1 MAKGEILYI
10 EDNFHNR
17 RIVRKILERQDYVL
31 YDAEDGLEG
40 YNRLKELMPKV
51 VLLDISLPTM
61 DGIEIA
67 NRVKADQETRDVIL
81 IALTAS
87 AMAGDRERFLEAG
100 CDDYLSKPFRALD
113 LVEMVDY
120 YMSPDFVPGKSLSP
134 GAKMMVTKEDISKP
148 IAASASLPKPDL
160 ERKTKP
166 KSEVMKKTAASPKA
180 EKPAE
185 PKAEKVVEPKAEKA
199 AKPKAKKAV
208 KPKAAKPEKPKAE
221 KKASSNGV
229 DSAKSKAAKP
239 QKKSKTDKTAP
250 KDASKLDSGISGLF
264 DSLDLADPNKDQD

>member
-17 RIVRKILERQDYVL
+17 RIVRKILERQDYVI

-67 NRVKADQETRDVIL
+67 NRVKADSSTRDVVL

-120 YMSPDFVPGKSLSP
+120 YMGRDYVPGESLST
-134 GAKMMVTKEDISKP
+134 GAKLTTVKEPAIKP
-148 IAASASLPKPDL
+148 IKQVENLPQPNL

-166 KSEVMKKTAASPKA
+166 KSEVMAEEPAPSPAVQPEDAAKSNHHSTNGNGVHPA
-180 EKPAE
+180 AE
-185 PKAEKVVEPKAEKA
+185 PKPRSASHVEKSQ
-199 AKPKAKKAV
+199 
-208 KPKAAKPEKPKAE
+208 PEI
-221 KKASSNGV
+221 
-229 DSAKSKAAKP
+229 DH
-239 QKKSKTDKTAP
+239 
-250 KDASKLDSGISGLF
+250 KLNSGISDMF
-264 DSLDLADPNKDQD
+264 DSFKPADPNKDEEK

>member
-17 RIVRKILERQDYVL
+17 RIVRKILERQDYVI

-40 YNRLKELMPKV
+40 YNQLKELMPKV

-67 NRVKADQETRDVIL
+67 NRVKADAETRDVVL

-120 YMSPDFVPGKSLSP
+120 YMSSDFVPGKTLSP
-134 GAKMMVTKEDISKP
+134 GSELNLGSDSDTKP
-148 IAASASLPKPDL
+148 IAPVENLPKPDL

-166 KSEVMKKTAASPKA
+166 KSQVMAETSADPAPAPTDAQPKDQSA
-180 EKPAE
+180 NGHDGPAPTE
-185 PKAEKVVEPKAEKA
+185 PKPRPAGREEKSQ
-199 AKPKAKKAV
+199 
-208 KPKAAKPEKPKAE
+208 PEI
-221 KKASSNGV
+221 
-229 DSAKSKAAKP
+229 D
-239 QKKSKTDKTAP
+239 
-250 KDASKLDSGISGLF
+250 SKLNSGITDMF
-264 DSLDLADPNKDQD
+264 DTISPADPNKDEEK